1 MTEAELQQTLW
12 SIITTEPVMLTNA
25 HSALLS
31 YQAAGG
37 TRQQAERL
45 LHQMNTAT
53 HGYNE
58 NAIYKWWWAVAST
71 NSAFGNEQHTPYV

>member
-31 YQAAGG
+31 YQAAGDEHAIDLPPG
-37 TRQQAERL
+37 T
-45 LHQMNTAT
+45 
-53 HGYNE
+53 
-58 NAIYKWWWAVAST
+58 V
-71 NSAFGNEQHTPYV
+71 SAAAGLG

>member
-1 MTEAELQQTLW
+1 MTEAELHQTLW

-25 HSALLS
+25 HSALLI

-45 LHQMNTAT
+45 LHQMNTAS

-58 NAIYKWWWAVAST
+58 NAIYNVLDMVVGSSQSKQRIW
-71 NSAFGNEQHTPYV
+71 Q

>member
-1 MTEAELQQTLW
+1 MTEAELHQTLW

-45 LHQMNTAT
+45 LHQMNTAS
-53 HGYNE
+53 HGYNV
-58 NAIYKWWWAVAST
+58 NAIYNVLDMVVGSSQSKQRIW
-71 NSAFGNEQHTPYV
+71 Q

>member
-1 MTEAELQQTLW
+1 MTEAELHQTLW

-25 HSALLS
+25 HSALLI

-45 LHQMNTAT
+45 LHLMNTAS

-58 NAIYKWWWAVAST
+58 NAIY
-71 NSAFGNEQHTPYV
+71 YVLDMVVGSGQSKQRIWQ

>member
-1 MTEAELQQTLW
+1 MTEHELQQTLW
-12 SIITTEPVMLTNA
+12 SIITTEPVILTDA
-25 HSALLS
+25 RSALQR

-45 LHQMNTAT
+45 LHQMNTAS

-58 NAIYKWWWAVAST
+58 NAIYNVLDMVVGSDAHKQRIW
-71 NSAFGNEQHTPYV
+71 Q

>member
-45 LHQMNTAT
+45 LHQMNTAS

-58 NAIYKWWWAVAST
+58 NAIYNVLDMVV
-71 NSAFGNEQHTPYV
+71 GCGQHKQRIWQ

>member
-1 MTEAELQQTLW
+1 MTEAELHQTLW

-37 TRQQAERL
+37 TRQPAERL
-45 LHQMNTAT
+45 LHQMNTAS

-58 NAIYKWWWAVAST
+58 NAIYNVLDMVVGSSQSKQRIW
-71 NSAFGNEQHTPYV
+71 Q

>member
-1 MTEAELQQTLW
+1 MTEAELHQTLW
-12 SIITTEPVMLTNA
+12 SIITPAPVMLTNA

-45 LHQMNTAT
+45 LHQMNTAS

-58 NAIYKWWWAVAST
+58 NAIYNVLDMVVGSSQSKQRIW
-71 NSAFGNEQHTPYV
+71 Q